1 LKFRKNI
8 IIALFSL
15 TLASAASASE
25 FSGSLGLE
33 PGKSYTRLS
42 LAIDASFKP
51 VLNESASGFT
61 LVIPAATL
69 MDIGVPFGSEDAF
82 NQYLS
87 KLNDNRLS
95 HIQVHEDSSKL
106 VVEGKYKF
114 PVGSAKLADAKMEHF
129 DFKKEE
135 LGKFFVDFF
144 YKKGPTLIDS
154 ERDKKVSDSKRL
166 EAEREMLLKKENE
179 RKVSREKRMIESKNA
194 LYFCELP
201 FDRSN
206 TIFLKYRAD
215 HPVVKFSS
223 YFPEKVPDHMFEY
236 TEPQGNS
243 EEVEMVRLALKLAR
257 ENKEALSI
265 KTIEF
270 LEKQYPKS
278 RFLNEMYF
286 LKANDLYRLGYEDK
300 GRDLLQSLSR
310 RARGTEVSLQA
321 SAFLAVQ
328 AFNNQE
334 WLAALNGFM
343 SLKREMPKSKLAWL
357 FHYGIAES
365 LYQVKQSDQ
374 AKQEYEW
381 VAKNAPKLETRAEA
395 AFKAGDVYFDRNQYA
410 QAVISYEAA
419 IKKHSEE
426 LPHYPEVL
434 MNLSESYFQLEEFAR
449 ASKSFEKYLDYG
461 RNQPNAW
468 RASLRIAEIKSLD
481 QKMTPEIE
489 AAFTETVNSYPLSP
503 GAVIARLRMLPCG
516 NHGGMDF
523 ASADRLIHSPEVE
536 NFDGDKAMYL
546 EPFKELVEVT
556 YVRTLLSFGKN
567 EETIKQGLVYLRNNP
582 SVEGR
587 RFIEQAMIGGIK
599 NVLDQQL
606 KSGDEIGAIS
616 TYQKYGDYLPMA
628 LHDPMTDDLKM
639 KLAKAASERK
649 LTSLAMKI
657 IEPYQQLSAVEA
669 KEVLAAMEK
678 SLVSEGFDEQENRVD
693 LEAKTLWN
701 SPSFKASD
709 EKQVKELFSDLE
721 MISDKSEYTFERDLI
736 LALYYSEIKDFAKA
750 NEINLRLSTRMM
762 KLNSRA
768 RVQVLTFSGETANSA
783 QDLPFAEKSFRQARM
798 LLAKLSEKDQPE
810 LNFRHLSTTP
820 TLAYLYESE
829 GETLQKQE
837 KWKEAVALYTEAI
850 ENKVGGNHILYAHAK
865 ALLKSGGRESR
876 KTASRSLEKIEQSQD
891 DDVWK
896 KLARETLEEIAK
908 EGKVDEKRNP

>member
-1 LKFRKNI
+1 
-8 IIALFSL
+8 
-15 TLASAASASE
+15 
-25 FSGSLGLE
+25 
-33 PGKSYTRLS
+33 
-42 LAIDASFKP
+42 
-51 VLNESASGFT
+51 
-61 LVIPAATL
+61 
-69 MDIGVPFGSEDAF
+69 
-82 NQYLS
+82 
-87 KLNDNRLS
+87 
-95 HIQVHEDSSKL
+95 
-106 VVEGKYKF
+106 
-114 PVGSAKLADAKMEHF
+114 
-129 DFKKEE
+129 
-135 LGKFFVDFF
+135 
-144 YKKGPTLIDS
+144 
-154 ERDKKVSDSKRL
+154 
-166 EAEREMLLKKENE
+166 
-179 RKVSREKRMIESKNA
+179 
-194 LYFCELP
+194 
-201 FDRSN
+201 
-206 TIFLKYRAD
+206 
-215 HPVVKFSS
+215 
-223 YFPEKVPDHMFEY
+223 
-236 TEPQGNS
+236 
-243 EEVEMVRLALKLAR
+243 
-257 ENKEALSI
+257 
-265 KTIEF
+265 
-270 LEKQYPKS
+270 
-278 RFLNEMYF
+278 
-286 LKANDLYRLGYEDK
+286 
-300 GRDLLQSLSR
+300 
-310 RARGTEVSLQA
+310 
-321 SAFLAVQ
+321 
-328 AFNNQE
+328 
-334 WLAALNGFM
+334 
-343 SLKREMPKSKLAWL
+343 
-357 FHYGIAES
+357 
-365 LYQVKQSDQ
+365 
-374 AKQEYEW
+374 
-381 VAKNAPKLETRAEA
+381 
-395 AFKAGDVYFDRNQYA
+395 
-410 QAVISYEAA
+410 
-419 IKKHSEE
+419 
-426 LPHYPEVL
+426 
-434 MNLSESYFQLEEFAR
+434 
-449 ASKSFEKYLDYG
+449 
-461 RNQPNAW
+461 
-468 RASLRIAEIKSLD
+468 
-481 QKMTPEIE
+481 
-489 AAFTETVNSYPLSP
+489 
-503 GAVIARLRMLPCG
+503 
-516 NHGGMDF
+516 
-523 ASADRLIHSPEVE
+523 
-536 NFDGDKAMYL
+536 
-546 EPFKELVEVT
+546 
-556 YVRTLLSFGKN
+556 
-567 EETIKQGLVYLRNNP
+567 
-582 SVEGR
+582 
-587 RFIEQAMIGGIK
+587 MIGGIK